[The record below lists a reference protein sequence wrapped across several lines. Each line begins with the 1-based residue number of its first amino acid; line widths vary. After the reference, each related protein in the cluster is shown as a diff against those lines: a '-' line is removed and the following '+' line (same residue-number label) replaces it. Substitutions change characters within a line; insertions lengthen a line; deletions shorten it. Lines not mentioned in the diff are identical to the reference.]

1 MNNIPIS
8 NKIPEVDIAIKAA
21 QEAGNAI
28 LEIYQ
33 KDYKTFTK
41 TDDSPVTDAD
51 LKSNKIINKIPEL
64 DIAIKAAQEAS
75 NTILEI
81 YQKGYNTFTKT
92 DDSPV
97 TDADLKS
104 NKIIKEILSITKHS
118 ILSEED
124 IDDQNRLSKDTIW
137 IIDPLDGTSDFIDKT
152 GEFTVMI
159 ALVQNKKPIL
169 GVISWPTEKTLFVAQ
184 KNCGAF
190 RYSND
195 KWDKISVTKI
205 DEMSKC
211 RTVGSRHH
219 LSDKEKEFI
228 EKIGIEDFT
237 SIGSSLKV
245 GKISS
250 GQAEAYITTTNKMK
264 EWDTAA
270 SYCIILE
277 AGGKMTDMLGNDLK
291 YNNKNVHHQNGI
303 LVTNGLIHEKILQ
316 EFKKLE

>member
-8 NKIPEVDIAIKAA
+8 K
-21 QEAGNAI
+21 
-28 LEIYQ
+28 
-33 KDYKTFTK
+33 
-41 TDDSPVTDAD
+41 
-51 LKSNKIINKIPEL
+51 KIPEL

-75 NTILEI
+75 SVILDI
-81 YQKGYNTFTKT
+81 YQKDYNTFTKT

-104 NKIIKEILSITKHS
+104 NKKINEILSDTKHS

-124 IDDQNRLSKDTIW
+124 VDDQSRLSKDMIW
-137 IIDPLDGTSDFIDKT
+137 IVDPLDGTSDFIDKT

-159 ALVQNKKPIL
+159 ALIQNKKPIL
-169 GVISWPTEKTLFVAQ
+169 GVIAWPTEKILFVAQ
-184 KNCGAF
+184 KDCGTF

-205 DEMSKC
+205 ENLSEC
-211 RTVGSRHH
+211 RTIGSRHH

-228 EKIGIEDFT
+228 RKLGIKDFT

-250 GQAEAYITTTNKMK
+250 GEAEAYITTTNKMK

-270 SYCIILE
+270 SYCIITE
-277 AGGKMTDMLGNDLK
+277 AGGKMTDMSGNQIT
-291 YNNKNVHHQNGI
+291 YNNKNVYHQNGI
-303 LVTNGLIHEKILQ
+303 LVTNGLIHDKIVK

>member
-8 NKIPEVDIAIKAA
+8 K
-21 QEAGNAI
+21 
-28 LEIYQ
+28 
-33 KDYKTFTK
+33 
-41 TDDSPVTDAD
+41 
-51 LKSNKIINKIPEL
+51 KIPEL

-75 NTILEI
+75 SVILDI
-81 YQKGYNTFTKT
+81 YQKDYNTFTKT

-104 NKIIKEILSITKHS
+104 NKKINEILSDTKYS

-124 IDDQNRLSKDTIW
+124 VDDQSRLSKDMIW
-137 IIDPLDGTSDFIDKT
+137 IVDPLDGTSDFIDKT

-159 ALVQNKKPIL
+159 ALIQNKKPIL
-169 GVISWPTEKTLFVAQ
+169 GVIAWPTEKILFVAQ

-205 DEMSKC
+205 ENLSEC
-211 RTVGSRHH
+211 RTIGSRHH
-219 LSDKEKEFI
+219 LSDKEKKFI
-228 EKIGIEDFT
+228 KKLGVKDFT

-250 GQAEAYITTTNKMK
+250 GEAEAYITTTNKMK

-270 SYCIILE
+270 SYCIITE
-277 AGGKMTDMLGNDLK
+277 AGGKMTDMSGNQIT
-291 YNNKNVHHQNGI
+291 YNNKNVYHQNGI
-303 LVTNGLIHEKILQ
+303 LVTNGLIHDKIVK

>member
-8 NKIPEVDIAIKAA
+8 K
-21 QEAGNAI
+21 
-28 LEIYQ
+28 
-33 KDYKTFTK
+33 
-41 TDDSPVTDAD
+41 
-51 LKSNKIINKIPEL
+51 KIPEL

-75 NTILEI
+75 SVILDI
-81 YQKGYNTFTKT
+81 YQKDYNTFTKT

-104 NKIIKEILSITKHS
+104 NKKINEILSDTKHS

-124 IDDQNRLSKDTIW
+124 VDDQSRLSKDMIW
-137 IIDPLDGTSDFIDKT
+137 IVDPLDGTSDFIDKT

-159 ALVQNKKPIL
+159 ALIQNKKPIL
-169 GVISWPTEKTLFVAQ
+169 GVIAWPTEKILFVAQ

-190 RYSND
+190 RYSNG

-205 DEMSKC
+205 ENLSEC
-211 RTVGSRHH
+211 RTIGSRHH

-228 EKIGIEDFT
+228 KKLGIKDFT

-250 GQAEAYITTTNKMK
+250 GEAEAYITTTNKMK

-270 SYCIILE
+270 SYCIITE
-277 AGGKMTDMLGNDLK
+277 AGGKMTDMSGNQIT
-291 YNNKNVHHQNGI
+291 YNNKNVYHQNGI
-303 LVTNGLIHEKILQ
+303 LVTNGLIHDKIVK

>member
-8 NKIPEVDIAIKAA
+8 K
-21 QEAGNAI
+21 
-28 LEIYQ
+28 
-33 KDYKTFTK
+33 
-41 TDDSPVTDAD
+41 
-51 LKSNKIINKIPEL
+51 KIPEL

-75 NTILEI
+75 SVILDI
-81 YQKGYNTFTKT
+81 YQKDYNTFTKT

-104 NKIIKEILSITKHS
+104 NKKINEILSDTKYS

-124 IDDQNRLSKDTIW
+124 VDDQSRLSKDMIW
-137 IIDPLDGTSDFIDKT
+137 IVDPLDGTSDFIDKT

-159 ALVQNKKPIL
+159 ALIQNKKPIL
-169 GVISWPTEKTLFVAQ
+169 GVIAWPTEKILFVAQ

-205 DEMSKC
+205 ENLSEC
-211 RTVGSRHH
+211 RTIGSRHH
-219 LSDKEKEFI
+219 LSDKEKKFI
-228 EKIGIEDFT
+228 KKLGVKDFT

-250 GQAEAYITTTNKMK
+250 GEAEAYITTTNKMK

-270 SYCIILE
+270 SYCIITE
-277 AGGKMTDMLGNDLK
+277 AGGKMTDVSGNQIT
-291 YNNKNVHHQNGI
+291 YNNKSVYHQNGI
-303 LVTNGLIHEKILQ
+303 LVTNGLIHDKIVK

>member
-8 NKIPEVDIAIKAA
+8 
-21 QEAGNAI
+21 
-28 LEIYQ
+28 
-33 KDYKTFTK
+33 
-41 TDDSPVTDAD
+41 
-51 LKSNKIINKIPEL
+51 NKIPEL

-75 NTILEI
+75 NIILEI
-81 YQKGYNTFTKT
+81 YQKDYNTYTKT
-92 DDSPV
+92 DNSPV

-104 NKIIKEILSITKHS
+104 NKIINKILSNTKYS

-124 IDDQNRLSKDTIW
+124 VDDQSRLSKDIIW
-137 IIDPLDGTSDFIDKT
+137 IVDPLDGTSDFIDKT

-159 ALVQNKKPIL
+159 ALIENKKPIL
-169 GVISWPTEKTLFVAQ
+169 GVIAWPTEKILFVAQ

-190 RYSND
+190 RYSDN

-205 DEMSKC
+205 DKLSKC

-219 LSDKEKEFI
+219 LSEKEKQFI
-228 EKIGIEDFT
+228 KKIGIKDFT

-270 SYCIILE
+270 SYCIVSE
-277 AGGKMTDMLGNDLK
+277 AGGKMTDMLGNDLT

-303 LVTNGLIHEKILQ
+303 LVTNGLIHDKIVE

>member
-1 MNNIPIS
+1 LNNIPIS
-8 NKIPEVDIAIKAA
+8 K
-21 QEAGNAI
+21 
-28 LEIYQ
+28 
-33 KDYKTFTK
+33 
-41 TDDSPVTDAD
+41 
-51 LKSNKIINKIPEL
+51 KIPEL

-75 NTILEI
+75 SVILDI
-81 YQKGYNTFTKT
+81 YQKDYNTFTKT

-104 NKIIKEILSITKHS
+104 NKKINEILSDTKYS

-124 IDDQNRLSKDTIW
+124 VDDQSRLSKDMIW
-137 IIDPLDGTSDFIDKT
+137 IVDPLDGTSDFIDKT

-159 ALVQNKKPIL
+159 ALIQNKKPIL
-169 GVISWPTEKTLFVAQ
+169 GVIAWPTEKILFVAQ

-205 DEMSKC
+205 ENLSEC
-211 RTVGSRHH
+211 RTIGSRHH

-228 EKIGIEDFT
+228 KKLGVKDFT

-250 GQAEAYITTTNKMK
+250 GEAEAYITTTNKMK

-270 SYCIILE
+270 SYCIITE
-277 AGGKMTDMLGNDLK
+277 AGGKMTDMSGNQIT
-291 YNNKNVHHQNGI
+291 YNNKSVYHQNGI
-303 LVTNGLIHEKILQ
+303 LVTNGLIHDKIVK

>member
-8 NKIPEVDIAIKAA
+8 
-21 QEAGNAI
+21 
-28 LEIYQ
+28 
-33 KDYKTFTK
+33 
-41 TDDSPVTDAD
+41 
-51 LKSNKIINKIPEL
+51 NKIPEL

-75 NTILEI
+75 DIILEI
-81 YQKGYNTFTKT
+81 YQKDYNTFTKK

-97 TDADLKS
+97 TDADLQS
-104 NKIIKEILSITKHS
+104 NKIINKILSDTKYS

-124 IDDQNRLSKDTIW
+124 TDDQSRLSKDMIW
-137 IIDPLDGTSDFIDKT
+137 IVDPLDGTSDFIDKT

-159 ALVQNKKPIL
+159 ALIQNKKPIL
-169 GVISWPTEKTLFVAQ
+169 GVIAWPTEKILFVAQ

-190 RYSND
+190 RYSNN

-205 DEMSKC
+205 NELPKC

-219 LSDKEKEFI
+219 LSNKEKDFI
-228 EKIGIEDFT
+228 QKIGIEDFS

-250 GQAEAYITTTNKMK
+250 GEAAAYITTTNKIK

-270 SYCIILE
+270 SHCIISE
-277 AGGKMTDMLGNDLK
+277 AGGKMTDMLGNELT
-291 YNNKNVHHQNGI
+291 YNNKNVHHENGI
-303 LVTNGLIHEKILQ
+303 LVTNGLIHDKILQ